1 MAILTRMVY
10 HRCMNTQTPF
20 PHLFSPLDA
29 GPLTLPNRLI
39 MGSMHTG
46 LEDRRRDADQLARYF
61 AERAEG
67 GAGLIIT
74 GGIAPHWRGWVA
86 PFAATLRH
94 RWQLGRHKIWT
105 DAVHAAGGHIAMQI
119 LHAGRYS
126 YQPFPVAP
134 SALRSPISPFKPRAL
149 SQRQIHHLIG
159 HFAQSAALAREA
171 GYDGV
176 EIMGSEGY
184 LINEFIAR
192 HTNRRQDAWGGSLE
206 NRCRFALEIVRETRR
221 LCGEDFLIIF
231 RLSMLDLVPD
241 GSTWDEVVQLGRW
254 LQEAGVNII
263 NTGIGWHEA
272 RIPTIAT
279 LVPRAAFTDLTARM
293 RPELEIPL
301 VTSNRINTPEEAEQL
316 LAEGKADLI
325 SMARPWLA
333 DPDFGRKARNGRA
346 SEITPCIA
354 CNQACLDHVFQKKR
368 ATCLV
373 NPRAA
378 YELEHPITKSRTPA
392 RIAVVGAGPA
402 GISLALS
409 AAARGHAVTLFES
422 ADRIGG
428 QLRLAARIPG
438 KEEFQ
443 GLLRYYEKALQQDNI
458 HLQLGQTVTPE
469 SLQAGD
475 FDHIVV
481 ATGVKPRSID
491 LPAPEGKLLSYAD
504 VLQGGANVGPEVAI
518 IGTGGIGF
526 DVAEFLL
533 QGKSSPEPDLQA
545 FYDTWGIDLQVRQ
558 PGGLKPPAPP
568 TPARKLTLLQRSQ
581 GKPGARLG
589 KTTGW
594 IHRLQLRHGGVRFLT
609 GCEYLKVDQQG
620 LHIRRDGTTE
630 CIPCDHV
637 VVCAGQLAENHL
649 FAQLQAM
656 HPHVHLIGGAEKAGE
671 LDAKRAIRQGWLLAQ
686 QLEKD

>member
-1 MAILTRMVY
+1 
-10 HRCMNTQTPF
+10 MNSPTPY
-20 PHLFSPLDA
+20 PHLFSPLDT
-29 GPLTLPNRLI
+29 GPFTLENRLI

-46 LEDRRRDADQLARYF
+46 LEDRRRDAEKLARYF

-94 RWQLGRHKIWT
+94 RWQMGRHKVWT
-105 DAVHAAGGHIAMQI
+105 AAVHAAGGRIAMQI

-134 SALRSPISPFKPRAL
+134 SALRSPISPFRPQAL
-149 SQRQIHHLIG
+149 SQRQIRRLIH
-159 HFAQSAALAREA
+159 HFAHSAALAREA

-192 HTNRRQDAWGGSLE
+192 HTNRRQDEWGGSLE
-206 NRCRFALEIVRETRR
+206 NRCRFALEIVRATRR
-221 LCGEDFLIIF
+221 RCGEDFLIIF
-231 RLSMLDLVPD
+231 RLSMLDLVPE

-279 LVPRAAFTDLTARM
+279 LVPRAAFTDLTARI
-293 RPELEIPL
+293 RPELDIPV
-301 VTSNRINTPEEAEQL
+301 VTSNRINTPEAAEQL

-333 DPDFGRKARNGRA
+333 DAAFGRKARNGQSGA
-346 SEITPCIA
+346 ITPCIA

-378 YELEHPITKSRTPA
+378 YELEYPPTPA
-392 RIAVVGAGPA
+392 RSPARVAVVGAGPA
-402 GISLALS
+402 GISLAL
-409 AAARGHAVTLFES
+409 AAAERGHRVTLFE
-422 ADRIGG
+422 AGDRIGG

-438 KEEFQ
+438 KEEFV
-443 GLLRYYEKALQQDNI
+443 GLLKHYEQALQRADI
-458 HLQLGQTVTPE
+458 QLRLNQPVDAE
-469 SLQAGD
+469 NLLAQEY
-475 FDHIVV
+475 DHIVV
-481 ATGVKPRSID
+481 ATGVRPRPVS
-491 LPAPEGKLLSYAD
+491 LPAPEGKLVSYAD
-504 VLQGGANVGPEVAI
+504 VLQGRVSVGRRVAI

-533 QGKSSPEPDLQA
+533 QESPKPEPDLQA

-568 TPARKLTLLQRSQ
+568 PPARELTLLQRST

-594 IHRLQLRHGGVRFLT
+594 IHRLQLHHGGVRFLT
-609 GCEYLKVDQQG
+609 GCEYLKMDEQG
-620 LHIRRDGTTE
+620 LHVRRDGQVE
-630 CIPCDHV
+630 CVPCDHV
-637 VVCAGQLAENHL
+637 VVCAGQLAENGL
-649 FAQLQAM
+649 FQALQGR
-656 HPHVHLIGGAEKAGE
+656 HPNVHLIGGAEKAGE

-686 QLEKD
+686 GLEKA